1 MKHII
6 IAVMIVII
14 ILSLGIT
21 EQIIIKNT
29 FDEVYK
35 YAEDIRALLVQGDN
49 EEALLKTVALS
60 DYWKKKSD
68 LMEFMFPH
76 NEFRD
81 FIMAVSE
88 LKGNIVT
95 EEYENAIA
103 LTYVIAE
110 DAVNRQDLLLFKLK
124 NVL

>member
-6 IAVMIVII
+6 VAVIIVII

>member
-1 MKHII
+1 
-6 IAVMIVII
+6 
-14 ILSLGIT
+14 
-21 EQIIIKNT
+21 
-29 FDEVYK
+29 
-35 YAEDIRALLVQGDN
+35 
-49 EEALLKTVALS
+49 
-60 DYWKKKSD
+60 
-68 LMEFMFPH
+68 MEFMFPH

>member
-6 IAVMIVII
+6 VAVMIVII
-14 ILSLGIT
+14 ILTLGIT

>member
-6 IAVMIVII
+6 VAVMIVII

-95 EEYENAIA
+95 EDYENAIA

>member
-1 MKHII
+1 
-6 IAVMIVII
+6 MIVII

>member
-6 IAVMIVII
+6 VAVMIVII

-29 FDEVYK
+29 FDEVNK

>member
-6 IAVMIVII
+6 VAVMIVII

-110 DAVNRQDLLLFKLK
+110 DNRQDLLLFKLK

>member
-6 IAVMIVII
+6 IAVIIVII

-21 EQIIIKNT
+21 EQFVIKDT

-35 YAEDIRALLVQGDN
+35 YAEDIRALLVNGDN
-49 EEALLKTVALS
+49 DEALLKTVALS
-60 DYWKKKSD
+60 EYWKERSD

-110 DAVNRQDLLLFKLK
+110 DAANRQDLLLFKLK

>member
-6 IAVMIVII
+6 VAVMIVII

-35 YAEDIRALLVQGDN
+35 YAEDIRALLVQGDK

>member
-6 IAVMIVII
+6 VAVMIVII